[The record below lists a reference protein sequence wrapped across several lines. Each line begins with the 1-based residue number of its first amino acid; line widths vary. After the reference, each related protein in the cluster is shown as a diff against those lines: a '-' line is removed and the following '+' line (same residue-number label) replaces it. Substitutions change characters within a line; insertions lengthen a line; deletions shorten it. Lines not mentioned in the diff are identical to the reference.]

1 MDKLTPCL
9 WFDFNAEEAVAFW
22 LSVFKDGRV
31 IEVSRYGDSMP
42 QHKGKALVIRYELA
56 GRAFMGLNG
65 GPQYKFSE
73 AVSLSVDCKDQAEVD
88 YYWKALSADGGEEG
102 PCGWLK
108 DRFGFSWQI
117 VPEAL
122 PRLLG
127 DPDPERAQRVFGA
140 MMQMR
145 KIDVAQLQAAYD
157 GR

>member
-9 WFDFNAEEAVAFW
+9 WFDFNAEEAVEFW
-22 LSVFKDGRV
+22 LSVFKDGKV
-31 IEVSRYGDSMP
+31 IDVTRYGDSMP
-42 QHKGKALVIRYELA
+42 QYKGKVLVIRYELA
-56 GRAFMGLNG
+56 GQHFMGLNG

-73 AVSLSVDCKDQAEVD
+73 AVSLSVNCKDQAEVD
-88 YYWKALSADGGEEG
+88 YYWNALSAGGGEEG

-122 PRLLG
+122 PRLLN
-127 DPDPERAQRVFGA
+127 DPDKARAQRVFGA
-140 MMQMR
+140 MMEMR
-145 KIDVAQLQAAYD
+145 KIDIAKLEAAGD